1 MSVPAILSGGDFLLC
16 SQTGS
21 GKTMAYLLPIV
32 HMLKQREQ
40 DEDYVRRA
48 KRPKVLVLGPTKEL
62 TEQVRGCG
70 WRATGTGVFT
80 LLQLLLM
87 VEDVIGCSIAAGE
100 SGR

>member
-40 DEDYVRRA
+40 EEGYVRRA
-48 KRPKVLVLGPTKEL
+48 KRPKVVVLGPTKEL
-62 TEQVRGCG
+62 TEQVSGWQQQAGCAFPAADG
-70 WRATGTGVFT
+70 W
-80 LLQLLLM
+80 
-87 VEDVIGCSIAAGE
+87 
-100 SGR
+100 